1 MVDIRKLTPRQRL
14 RSFGHAV
21 EGIAYF
27 VSTQPN
33 VVIMAAATGV
43 VIAAG
48 CWFEVTPGEWGLLAV
63 AVFAVWITEALNTAI
78 ESVVDL
84 ASPNRHPLAKR
95 AKDTAAG
102 AVLLAS
108 LLALVLALLVF
119 LN

>member
-95 AKDTAAG
+95 AKDTAAA

-119 LN
+119 L